1 MPNYSIKS
9 SNYKKCESL
18 MSFKV
23 DALPPGVNVGFYF
36 TTTAFPIYGEWFSK
50 KNQYFFS
57 SKVIMSRLKDWYIY
71 LI

>member
-36 TTTAFPIYGEWFSK
+36 TTTAFPIYGE
-50 KNQYFFS
+50 
-57 SKVIMSRLKDWYIY
+57 
-71 LI
+71 